1 MLPRENS
8 VFFKDVDRSAP
19 KNDIRDMLLWYAA
32 ENGETLSGARADKL
46 ANKFKR
52 GEFDPMLARFIQ
64 YSDPV
69 GEKATRNADKAL
81 GLAA

>member
-1 MLPRENS
+1 
-8 VFFKDVDRSAP
+8 VFFKYVDRSAT
-19 KNDIRDMLLWYAA
+19 KNEIAA
-32 ENGETLSGARADKL
+32 ALKNIATANNETLSSARADKL

-52 GEFDPMLARFIQ
+52 GQFDPDLARFIQ

-69 GEKATRNADKAL
+69 GEEATHKADKAL

>member
-1 MLPRENS
+1 M
-8 VFFKDVDRSAP
+8 FFKFVDRTAT
-19 KNDIRDMLLWYAA
+19 KNDIAA
-32 ENGETLSGARADKL
+32 ALKLIATENGEKLSDARADKL

-52 GEFDPMLARFIQ
+52 GQFDPDLARFIQ

-69 GEKATRNADKAL
+69 GEEATRNADKAL

>member
-1 MLPRENS
+1 M
-8 VFFKDVDRSAP
+8 FFRYVDRTAT
-19 KNDIRDMLLWYAA
+19 KNDIAA
-32 ENGETLSGARADKL
+32 ALQEIAIDNGETLSDARADKL

-52 GEFDPMLARFIQ
+52 GQFDPDLARFIQ

-69 GEKATRNADKAL
+69 GELATRRADKAL